1 MKSILDTIG
10 NTPIIRLEYI
20 EELYNLKAHLY
31 AKLECFNPFGSIKDR
46 VALKIITDA
55 ENQGLIN
62 NRAIIESSSGNLGT
76 ALAAIA
82 NIKEY
87 KCIIVTPDNI
97 CETRKNLI
105 KGYNAELI
113 LTDSKYGMSG
123 ATEKAQ
129 SISTKINGFYCNQF
143 NNSSS
148 VLAHYTTT
156 APEIFEDMNGNI
168 DAIVCGIGS
177 GGTITGIGKYFNEI
191 SPQTKIYGVLPDTFP
206 HNIYGIGAGFKP
218 SILNYDYVY
227 DILYSSGNEA
237 NDMCKCLL
245 KHMSISI
252 GPSSGAVLSKAIK
265 LAQSNEF
272 DQKNIVMLFADSGE
286 HYI

>member
-20 EELYNLKAHLY
+20 EKLYKLKAYLY
-31 AKLECFNPFGSIKDR
+31 AKLECFNPFDSIKDR

-55 ENQGLIN
+55 ENQGLRN
-62 NRAIIESSSGNLGT
+62 NIAIIESSSGNLGT

-82 NIKEY
+82 NIKGY

-97 CETRKNLI
+97 SETRKKLI

-129 SISTKINGFYCNQF
+129 SISTKINGFYCDQF
-143 NNSSS
+143 NNIYS

-156 APEIFEDMNGNI
+156 APEINEDMNGDI

-177 GGTITGIGKYFNEI
+177 GGTITGIGKYFKEI
-191 SPQTKIYGVLPDTFP
+191 NPQTKIYGVLPDTFP

-218 SILNYDYVY
+218 SILNSDYVY

-237 NDMCKCLL
+237 NDMRNCLL

-265 LAQSNEF
+265 LAQNNEF
-272 DQKNIVMLFADSGE
+272 DQKNIVMLFADGGE
-286 HYI
+286 NYI